1 MHSCKICNYESYR
14 LDNYNRHLRTPKH
27 FKMTAL
33 QTRRSAELQLEEQ
46 NQKDTQQQ
54 QTVPQSKEKDFEF
67 ICPKCK
73 IGYMNKRNFIA
84 HTSKCVGVDVLT
96 CPRCMKTFDNSGNKC
111 RHIKS
116 NNCKQVS
123 IIHYNQRVGRIANND
138 SFINNYGSERLE
150 HIKTIDIIKL
160 IRRANSQVIFEKYLV
175 EKHFKA
181 EFPENHNIKFTKQK
195 FYIKID
201 NRWTQFRSFEIAR
214 RLYSDI
220 GSTLYHFVTTN
231 KELIQNTG
239 TGAATYDEI
248 LDACNWTQL
257 EIKKQDKRIK
267 NHLISIVRETETIHT
282 NDT

>member
-27 FKMTAL
+27 SKMTAL
-33 QTRRSAELQLEEQ
+33 QTRRSTELQLEEQ
-46 NQKDTQQQ
+46 NQKYALQQ
-54 QTVPQSKEKDFEF
+54 QTLPQSEDKDFEF
-67 ICPKCK
+67 ICTKCK
-73 IGYMNKRNFIA
+73 IGYANKRNFIS
-84 HTSKCVGVDVLT
+84 HTAKCVGVDVLT

-116 NNCKQVS
+116 NNCKPVS
-123 IIHYNQRVGRIANND
+123 IFHYNQRIGRIANSD
-138 SFINNYGSERLE
+138 AFINNYGSERLE
-150 HIKTIDIIKL
+150 HMKTIDIIKL
-160 IRRANSQVIFEKYLV
+160 LRRANSETIFETYLI
-175 EKHFKA
+175 ETHFKSD
-181 EFPENHNIKFTKQK
+181 FPENHNIKFTKQK

-201 NRWTQFRSFEIAR
+201 NKWTQFRSFEIAR